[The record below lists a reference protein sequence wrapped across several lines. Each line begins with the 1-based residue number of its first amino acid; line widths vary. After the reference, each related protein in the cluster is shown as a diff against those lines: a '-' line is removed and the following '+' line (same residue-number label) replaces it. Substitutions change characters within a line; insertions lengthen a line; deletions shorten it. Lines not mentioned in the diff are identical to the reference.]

1 MNKKEKEKYKKR
13 LLERKKEIAD
23 VLSEVYN
30 ETKEAE
36 NAGIAK
42 DMADKAESSYTKEFL
57 LSLSDKELEQL
68 QLIDAALDRIEKC
81 NYGSCQTCQ
90 VQIGKKSLDA
100 VPWAPNCIDC
110 QQKAEE
116 ESA

>member
-1 MNKKEKEKYKKR
+1 MNKKEKEKYKKK

-30 ETKEAE
+30 ETKEVE
-36 NAGIAK
+36 NTGIAM

-57 LSLSDKELEQL
+57 LNLSDTERKQL
-68 QLIDAALDRIEKC
+68 QLIDEALDRIEKS
-81 NYGSCQTCQ
+81 NYGICQTCD
-90 VQIGKKSLDA
+90 VKIGKKRLDA

-116 ESA
+116 ESY

>member
-1 MNKKEKEKYKKR
+1 MNKKEKEKYQKI
-13 LLERKKEIAD
+13 LLERKQEIVD

-30 ETKEAE
+30 ETKKAE
-36 NAGIAK
+36 NAGIGM

-57 LSLSDKELEQL
+57 LNLSDTERKQL
-68 QLIDAALDRIEKC
+68 QLIDAALGRIEKC
-81 NYGSCQTCQ
+81 NYGICQACQ
-90 VQIGKKSLDA
+90 VQISKKRLDA
-100 VPWAPNCIDC
+100 VPWAPNCIHC